1 MAAGEVE
8 TVVRSLLIE
17 EFKVEEDEI
26 RPDATLHGLGL
37 DSLDIVSFAM
47 AVEDRF
53 GIRIPEP
60 DLEGVETVGDALRLL
75 DEKVGA
81 RT

>member
-8 TVVRSLLIE
+8 TVVRTLLME
-17 EFKVEEDEI
+17 EFKVEEDAI
-26 RPDATLHGLGL
+26 RPEATLHELGL